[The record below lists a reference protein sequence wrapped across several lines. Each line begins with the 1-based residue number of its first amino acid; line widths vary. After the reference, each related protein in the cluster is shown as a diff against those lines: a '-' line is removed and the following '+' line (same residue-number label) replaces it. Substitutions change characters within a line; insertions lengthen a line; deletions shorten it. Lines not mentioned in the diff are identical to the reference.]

1 MPFLGVVNGRVL
13 SCAIPK
19 NSTRP
24 LSTARVPP
32 PHRDRSGQAWRACC
46 SGFPLARECAEY
58 ALAKLPRT
66 HRHAVP
72 RARRHPVAA
81 TTDRSRILSR
91 YPFVSAD
98 RPAPSR
104 MPHSTPCGGG
114 SDSDRAVVAP
124 GAAKRVFSATMNSS
138 GSDQTFSRRAGKL
151 PSHIERLPHARRRT
165 SRPGRDIRVAARA

>member
-1 MPFLGVVNGRVL
+1 MLCTDYRNTVSIFTNVMPFLGVVNGRVL

-46 SGFPLARECAEY
+46 SGFPLARECAEH
-58 ALAKLPRT
+58 ALAKPPRT
-66 HRHAVP
+66 RRYAVP
-72 RARRHPVAA
+72 RARRHRVAA

-98 RPAPSR
+98 RSAPSR
-104 MPHSTPCGGG
+104 MPHSTPRGGG
-114 SDSDRAVVAP
+114 SDSSNARVLIGRR
-124 GAAKRVFSATMNSS
+124 GAGRGKTRVFRNDEFFLIGSS
-138 GSDQTFSRRAGKL
+138 VFEESRKVTVT
-151 PSHIERLPHARRRT
+151 H
-165 SRPGRDIRVAARA
+165 